1 MKVLLLTPLNSQ
13 NKEAI
18 TSRYSNLDF
27 CFSSRDKLTQ
37 QEINECDILIGN
49 PKTDMNLNQPNLKAL
64 LLNSAGS
71 DRYIAPGILHP
82 NTKLANATGAHSKA
96 MAEHTIGMILA
107 MNKNFRRYFDNMDS
121 HRWFDYGSGK
131 ELYKSTVVI
140 VGLGDIGLEL
150 AKRLKSFGCKI
161 IGIKRTISE
170 LPKNV
175 DELYTI
181 EHLDEILPL
190 GDFVIS
196 CLPHTKE
203 TIHLFNYE
211 RFTLMKEDASF
222 INIGRGSAVNTA
234 DLKRALDEGRLHSV
248 ALDVVENEPLPKND
262 SLWDYD
268 KVFITPHVSG
278 SYRWPSAQ
286 DYFTSLVIRNLDNLL
301 NNRPL
306 VNEVDF
312 KLGYAKK

>member
-1 MKVLLLTPLNSQ
+1 MKVLFLTPLNTQ

-18 TSRYSNLDF
+18 TTSYANLDF
-27 CFSSRDKLTQ
+27 CFSSRDRVTQ
-37 QEINECDILIGN
+37 HEVDGCDILIGN
-49 PKTDMNLNQPNLKAL
+49 PKTDLNLNQPNLKAL
-64 LLNSAGS
+64 MLNSAGS

-107 MNKNFRRYFDNMDS
+107 MNKNFRRYFDNMAD

-150 AKRLKSFGCKI
+150 AKRLKGFGCKV
-161 IGIKRTISE
+161 IGIKRTLSE
-170 LPKNV
+170 LPANV

-181 EHLDEILPL
+181 DKIDEILPL
-190 GDFVIS
+190 GDYVIS
-196 CLPHTKE
+196 CLPHTPA
-203 TIHLFNYE
+203 TIHMFNYD
-211 RFTLMKEDASF
+211 RFALMKDDASF
-222 INIGRGSAVNTA
+222 INIGRGSAVSTP
-234 DLKRALDEGRLHSV
+234 DLKKILDEGKFHSV
-248 ALDVVENEPLPKND
+248 ALDVVENEPLSKED
-262 SLWDYD
+262 SLWDYE
-268 KVFITPHVSG
+268 KVFLTPHVSG

-286 DYFTSLVIRNLDNLL
+286 DYFTGLVIKNLDNLL

-306 VNEVDF
+306 INEVDF